1 MENPYLTPNSAPP
14 QSALPPEAIARIEA
28 LLSSGRRTILGI
40 AAGPGAGK
48 STLAQALHA
57 RFSAQSQYLPM
68 DGFHLANR
76 ELARLQQG
84 HCKGAPHTFDSAG
97 YVHLLERV
105 RRQPK
110 GETIYAPDFDR
121 QLEEPIAGAIPL
133 HADKPLIITE
143 GNYLLLED
151 GAWSRVRGLL
161 DEAWYLD
168 LDPALRHHRE
178 ADDHALP
185 GPVRAAW
192 QRLRACAEGKAS
204 IAGGRATPI
213 PAGPMGQRSLSCR
226 WLA

>member
-1 MENPYLTPNSAPP
+1 MENPYLTPNSASP

-105 RRQPK
+105 RRQPE

-168 LDPALRHHRE
+168 LDPALRHARLLARHMRFGRSESEARAWIDSTDEPNAVRIAATRHR
-178 ADDHALP
+178 ADWVLQS
-185 GPVRAAW
+185 W
-192 QRLRACAEGKAS
+192 
-204 IAGGRATPI
+204 
-213 PAGPMGQRSLSCR
+213 
-226 WLA
+226 